1 MASLKELMAQQI
13 ALAKQIEDLRSKEHA
28 EAIAKVQALI
38 AEHMLTQEDVFGTSR
53 GRKASG
59 VKKSKTKVAAKY
71 RDPET
76 GKEWSGRGI
85 APKWLAGK
93 DKTKFLIA

>member
-1 MASLKELMAQQI
+1 MATLKELMTQKE
-13 ALAKQIEDLRSKEHA
+13 ALEKAIV
-28 EAIAKVQALI
+28 EARETELADAITKVLAI
-38 AEHMLTQEDVFGTSR
+38 VTEYGLTANDIFGGKR
-53 GRKASG
+53 GRKTIGTKA
-59 VKKSKTKVAAKY
+59 KVAAKY

-93 DKTKFLIA
+93 DKTKYLIA